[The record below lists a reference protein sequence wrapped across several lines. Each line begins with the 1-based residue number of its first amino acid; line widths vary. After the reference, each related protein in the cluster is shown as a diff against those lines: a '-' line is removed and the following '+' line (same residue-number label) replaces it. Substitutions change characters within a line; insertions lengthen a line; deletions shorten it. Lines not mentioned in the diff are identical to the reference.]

1 MMNSTEI
8 SDEEWLAWRG
18 YRRLAAIITGRIARD
33 ISEATGLSGPDFMI
47 LMELS
52 NNPHAGLLQRELQE
66 YIEWDKSRLSH
77 QLSRMSS
84 RGLVHRNRNSP
95 SGISVSITDE
105 GRLLRDKARPVHA
118 ASVRR
123 NFLDLLMPE
132 DLPELTAINERLR
145 QSGSHIMQ

>member
-1 MMNSTEI
+1 MHTTEI

-18 YRRLAAIITGRIARD
+18 YRRLAALITGRIARD
-33 ISEATGLSGPDFMI
+33 ISEATGLSDQDFMI

-52 NNPHAGLLQRELQE
+52 KSPHAELLQRELQE

-84 RGLVHRNRNSP
+84 RGLVQRNRKSS
-95 SGISVSITDE
+95 SGISVGITDA
-105 GRLLRDKARPVHA
+105 GRLLLDKARPVHA

-123 NFLDLLMPE
+123 HFLDLLTPD
-132 DLPELTAINERLR
+132 DLPELLAINERLR
-145 QSGSHIMQ
+145 QSGGDFKA

>member
-1 MMNSTEI
+1 MCTTEI

-18 YRRLAAIITGRIARD
+18 YRRLAALITGRIARD
-33 ISEATGLSGPDFMI
+33 ISEATGLSDQDFMI

-52 NNPHAGLLQRELQE
+52 KSPHAELLQRELQE

-84 RGLVHRNRNSP
+84 RGLVQRTRKSS
-95 SGISVSITDE
+95 SGISVGITDA
-105 GRLLRDKARPVHA
+105 GRLLLDKARPVHA

-123 NFLDLLMPE
+123 HFLDLLTPD
-132 DLPELTAINERLR
+132 DLPELIAINERLR
-145 QSGSHIMQ
+145 QSGGNFKA

>member
-1 MMNSTEI
+1 MCTTEI

-18 YRRLAAIITGRIARD
+18 YRRLAALITGRIARD
-33 ISEATGLSGPDFMI
+33 ISEATGLSDQDFMI

-52 NNPHAGLLQRELQE
+52 KSPHAELLQRELQE

-84 RGLVHRNRNSP
+84 RGLVQRTRKSS
-95 SGISVSITDE
+95 SGISVGITDA
-105 GRLLRDKARPVHA
+105 GRLLLDKARPVHA

-123 NFLDLLMPE
+123 HFLDLLTPD
-132 DLPELTAINERLR
+132 DLPELIAINERLR
-145 QSGSHIMQ
+145 QSGGDFKE

>member
-1 MMNSTEI
+1 MHTTEI

-18 YRRLAAIITGRIARD
+18 YRRLAALITGRIARD
-33 ISEATGLSGPDFMI
+33 ISEATGLSDQDFMI

-52 NNPHAGLLQRELQE
+52 KSPHAELLQRELQE

-84 RGLVHRNRNSP
+84 RGLVQRNRKSS
-95 SGISVSITDE
+95 SGISVGITDA
-105 GRLLRDKARPVHA
+105 GRLLLDKARPVHA

-123 NFLDLLMPE
+123 HFLDLLSPD
-132 DLPELTAINERLR
+132 DLPELIAINERLR
-145 QSGSHIMQ
+145 QSGSHFIK

>member
-1 MMNSTEI
+1 MRTTEI

-18 YRRLAAIITGRIARD
+18 YRRLAALITGRIARD
-33 ISEATGLSGPDFMI
+33 ISEATGLSDQDFMI

-52 NNPHAGLLQRELQE
+52 KSPHAELLQRELQE

-84 RGLVHRNRNSP
+84 RGLVQRNRKSS
-95 SGISVSITDE
+95 SGISVGITDA
-105 GRLLRDKARPVHA
+105 GRLLLNKARPVHA

-123 NFLDLLMPE
+123 HFLDLLTPD
-132 DLPELTAINERLR
+132 DLPELIAINERLR
-145 QSGSHIMQ
+145 QSGGGF

>member
-1 MMNSTEI
+1 MHTTEI

-18 YRRLAAIITGRIARD
+18 YRRLAALITGRIARD
-33 ISEATGLSGPDFMI
+33 ISEATGLSDQDFMI

-52 NNPHAGLLQRELQE
+52 KSPHAELLQRELQE

-84 RGLVHRNRNSP
+84 RGLVQRNRKSS
-95 SGISVSITDE
+95 SGISVGITDA
-105 GRLLRDKARPVHA
+105 GRLLLDKARPVHA

-123 NFLDLLMPE
+123 HFLDLLTPD
-132 DLPELTAINERLR
+132 DLPELIAINERLR
-145 QSGSHIMQ
+145 QSGGNFKA

>member
-1 MMNSTEI
+1 MHTTEI

-18 YRRLAAIITGRIARD
+18 YRRLAALITGRIARD
-33 ISEATGLSGPDFMI
+33 ISEATGLSDQDFMI

-52 NNPHAGLLQRELQE
+52 KSPHAELLQRELQE

-84 RGLVHRNRNSP
+84 RGLVQRNRKSS
-95 SGISVSITDE
+95 SGISVGITDA
-105 GRLLRDKARPVHA
+105 GRLLLNKARPVHA

-123 NFLDLLMPE
+123 HFLDLLTPD
-132 DLPELTAINERLR
+132 DLPELIAINERLR
-145 QSGSHIMQ
+145 QSGGDFKA

>member
-1 MMNSTEI
+1 MHATEI

-18 YRRLAAIITGRIARD
+18 YRRLAALITGRIARD
-33 ISEATGLSGPDFMI
+33 ISEATGLSDQDFMI

-52 NNPHAGLLQRELQE
+52 KSPHAELLQRELQE

-84 RGLVHRNRNSP
+84 RGLVQRNRKSS
-95 SGISVSITDE
+95 SGISVGITDA
-105 GRLLRDKARPVHA
+105 GRLLLDKARPVHA

-123 NFLDLLMPE
+123 HFLDLLTPD
-132 DLPELTAINERLR
+132 DLPELIAINERLR
-145 QSGSHIMQ
+145 QSGGNFKA

>member
-1 MMNSTEI
+1 MRTTEI

-18 YRRLAAIITGRIARD
+18 YRRLAALITGRIARD
-33 ISEATGLSGPDFMI
+33 ICEATGLSDQDFMI

-52 NNPHAGLLQRELQE
+52 KSPHAELLQRELQE

-84 RGLVHRNRNSP
+84 RGLVQRNRKSS
-95 SGISVSITDE
+95 SGISVGITDA
-105 GRLLRDKARPVHA
+105 GRLLLDKARPVHA

-123 NFLDLLMPE
+123 HFLDLLTPD
-132 DLPELTAINERLR
+132 DLPELIAINERLR
-145 QSGSHIMQ
+145 QSGGNFKA

>member
-1 MMNSTEI
+1 MRTTEI

-18 YRRLAAIITGRIARD
+18 YRRLAALITGRIARD
-33 ISEATGLSGPDFMI
+33 ISEATGLSDQDFMI

-52 NNPHAGLLQRELQE
+52 KSPHAELLQRELQE

-84 RGLVHRNRNSP
+84 RGLVQRNRKSS
-95 SGISVSITDE
+95 SGISVGITDA
-105 GRLLRDKARPVHA
+105 GRLLLDKARPVHA

-123 NFLDLLMPE
+123 HFLDLLTPD
-132 DLPELTAINERLR
+132 DLPELLAINERLR
-145 QSGSHIMQ
+145 QSGGDFKA

>member
-1 MMNSTEI
+1 MITTEI

-18 YRRLAAIITGRIARD
+18 YRRLAALITGRIARD
-33 ISEATGLSGPDFMI
+33 ISEATGLSDQDFMI

-52 NNPHAGLLQRELQE
+52 KSPNEELLQRELQE

-84 RGLVHRNRNSP
+84 RGLVQRNRNSP
-95 SGISVSITDE
+95 SGISVGITDA
-105 GRLLRDKARPVHA
+105 GRLLLDKARPVHA

-123 NFLDLLMPE
+123 HFLDLLSPD
-132 DLPELTAINERLR
+132 DLPELIAINERLR
-145 QSGSHIMQ
+145 QSGSHFTE

>member
-1 MMNSTEI
+1 MRTTEI

-18 YRRLAAIITGRIARD
+18 YRRLAALITGRIARD
-33 ISEATGLSGPDFMI
+33 ISEATGLSDQDFMI

-52 NNPHAGLLQRELQE
+52 KSPHAELLQRELQE

-84 RGLVHRNRNSP
+84 RGLVQRNRKSS
-95 SGISVSITDE
+95 SGISVGITDA
-105 GRLLRDKARPVHA
+105 GRLLLDKARPVHA

-123 NFLDLLMPE
+123 HFLDLLTPD
-132 DLPELTAINERLR
+132 DLPELIAINERLR
-145 QSGSHIMQ
+145 QSGGNFKA